1 MSSATVG
8 RGYDTSSEY
17 DQTEVAGSGWVVF
30 AAILLF
36 FAGTWNVI
44 DGALAISRSHV
55 YTATQH
61 FVFSDLRTWGW
72 IILGLGIL
80 QLAAGATVVGGS
92 EIARWFAVAVAA
104 LNAIGQLMFLTAY
117 PFWALSMFVVD
128 LLVIYG
134 LAVYGGSRLRQ
145 A

>member
-8 RGYDTSSEY
+8 RGYDTSTEY
-17 DQTEVAGSGWVVF
+17 DQTEVAGSGWVMF
-30 AAILLF
+30 AAVLLF
-36 FAGTWNVI
+36 FAGIWNLI
-44 DGALAISRSHV
+44 DGILAISSSHV
-55 YTATQH
+55 YTANAH

-72 IILGLGIL
+72 IIAVLGIL
-80 QLAAGATVVGGS
+80 QLAAGASVMSGS

-104 LNAIGQLMFLTAY
+104 LNAIGQLLFLTAY
-117 PFWALSMFVVD
+117 PFWALSMFTVD